1 MPNSQ
6 AAAVAA
12 PSEEEEGNSSSGS
25 SIGRPDSKLKLMHE
39 IGSPQGDSSPS
50 SSQDKLE
57 VPQEE
62 GNWDASGCCDKLD
75 TSIEEEEIKNSYPES
90 TANKYNSRYH
100 KLFKDIPSAE
110 SLMKVYSCAWQKDIL
125 IQGRLYISRHWLCFH
140 ANLFGK
146 NIKVTIPM
154 LSVQSVKK
162 HKTAGLVP
170 NGLAILTSD
179 SEKYVFVSLM
189 SRDNVYDILKN
200 ICTHLQAVNKK
211 SLSVKDCTD
220 DGHAIFLEE
229 LLPEVPRRRRNVP
242 VPTLSLSLPDTEG
255 EHILVNSPTGLS
267 PVESSF
273 PADEID
279 QVLNSTSSLYLN
291 GPVKAD
297 ECLQADSTLHLGG
310 TEYQLLKVFIVLI
323 LFLIVSSCYLAFR
336 VSSLEQQLSSL
347 NSDNYLPGFAR

>member
-146 NIKVTIPM
+146 NIK
-154 LSVQSVKK
+154 
-162 HKTAGLVP
+162 
-170 NGLAILTSD
+170 
-179 SEKYVFVSLM
+179 YVFVSLM

-279 QVLNSTSSLYLN
+279 QAVLNSTSSLYLN

>member
-179 SEKYVFVSLM
+179 SEK
-189 SRDNVYDILKN
+189 
-200 ICTHLQAVNKK
+200 AVNKK

-279 QVLNSTSSLYLN
+279 QAVLNSTSSLYLN